1 MEIEKIKSF
10 AKINFHIGVL
20 GKLQNKLHKIETL
33 VYFSNLHDNIVIR
46 KIKGNNHKIKFVG
59 KFAKGI
65 KSNNTISTV
74 MKILDER
81 KLLNNKKFY
90 IKIKKNIPLESG
102 MGGGSMNAAS
112 LLNFFYKKKLIKI
125 KKKTLKIICDQIG
138 SDVILGINY
147 NPKIINYSGKISNL
161 KKKLKIHIIII
172 KPNFGCNTSIIYK
185 SLKNFSK
192 PILKKNKSYSFEDL
206 KNLKNDLEPIALKL
220 KPNLNNLKNSL
231 VSLANVNFTRMTG
244 SGSTFIAC
252 FTRKKDALSG
262 TKLLKKKY
270 KKYWCILS
278 KTI

>member
-125 KKKTLKIICDQIG
+125 KKKNPQ
-138 SDVILGINY
+138 NY
-147 NPKIINYSGKISNL
+147 
-161 KKKLKIHIIII
+161 
-172 KPNFGCNTSIIYK
+172 
-185 SLKNFSK
+185 
-192 PILKKNKSYSFEDL
+192 
-206 KNLKNDLEPIALKL
+206 
-220 KPNLNNLKNSL
+220 
-231 VSLANVNFTRMTG
+231 M
-244 SGSTFIAC
+244 
-252 FTRKKDALSG
+252 
-262 TKLLKKKY
+262 
-270 KKYWCILS
+270 
-278 KTI
+278 